1 VVQNIGKQR
10 HLDVFVLLVAS
21 NHDKSICSPCSS
33 LQSIMWEGFLLNDQ
47 VVDLATV
54 KGLSMEAKSAKA
66 TSTRKALLGSTH
78 HKLNYVTGIEF

>member
-1 VVQNIGKQR
+1 
-10 HLDVFVLLVAS
+10 
-21 NHDKSICSPCSS
+21 
-33 LQSIMWEGFLLNDQ
+33 MWEGFLLNDQ

-66 TSTRKALLGSTH
+66 ASTRKALLGSTH